1 MTESEWL
8 KCSDPTLMLES
19 LPGKLS
25 MRRLRLFAL
34 ACFKR
39 IDGWDCDDRI
49 RKAVEVAEQCANG
62 RLTIFESHA
71 IVEKLNLSWN
81 DELLASLIQREGRS
95 RDFWYGVTFTA
106 ALLAGNIDPDLASGI
121 AKYVR
126 WSIALQPLADSD
138 IDSDDED
145 RMDEITR
152 DARRA
157 EGEKQADLLRDV
169 CGNPFRPMV
178 LDAPWITPQS
188 VDLAKAIRD
197 DHAVALYPKLADVL
211 AAAGCHDAD
220 LLEHCMRAT
229 NHVEGCWALDV
240 VLQNHILTDE
250 EWNDCQELRK
260 MLECLRH
267 TYRLSTRKTRLLG
280 VAMCRQIWNLLPTEN
295 CRNAVLVG
303 ERYADGKATHEE
315 SLAASEIA
323 HHEGMTYPG
332 GKRHERIKDATFA
345 SSQVAESDVAPE
357 GVAWSAGMALGTE
370 NGMSVHKGLSVHI
383 DLLRDIFRNPLQP
396 ATVDPSW
403 QTPAVVELAN
413 VIYENRAFDRMPRL
427 ADALEEAGCRD
438 ADILSHCRSPSPHV
452 RGCWV
457 VDLLLEKK

>member
-62 RLTIFESHA
+62 RLAIFESHA
-71 IVEKLNLSWN
+71 IVDKLNLLAN
-81 DELLASLIQREGRS
+81 DELLQSLIQRAGRS
-95 RDFWYGVTFTA
+95 RGFWYGVTYTA
-106 ALLAGNIDPDLASGI
+106 GLLAGFISPDLASTI
-121 AKYVR
+121 ARNVQ

-157 EGEKQADLLRDV
+157 EGEKQADILRDA

-178 LDAPWITPQS
+178 LDAPWITPNA
-188 VDLAKAIRD
+188 VDLAKAIRG
-197 DHAVALYPKLADVL
+197 DHAVELYPKLADAL
-211 AAAGCHDAD
+211 AAGGCQDAE
-220 LLEHCMRAT
+220 LLDHCAQAA

-240 VLQNHILTDE
+240 VLQNHILTEE

-267 TYRLSTRKTRLLG
+267 TYRISTRKTRLLG
-280 VAMCRQIWNLLPTEN
+280 VAMCRDIWELLPSEK
-295 CRNAVLVG
+295 CRNAVLVN
-303 ERYADGKATHEE
+303 ERYADGKATYEE
-315 SLAASEIA
+315 ARVASEVPFDDQPPYPRDARYERRRRAELATYEAAASYELA
-323 HHEGMTYPG
+323 ENVASQAAWAVCGVGMQ
-332 GKRHERIKDATFA
+332 R
-345 SSQVAESDVAPE
+345 Q
-357 GVAWSAGMALGTE
+357 
-370 NGMSVHKGLSVHI
+370 LSVHV
-383 DLLRDIFRNPLQP
+383 DLLRDIFDNPFRP
-396 ATVDPSW
+396 STVDPSW

-427 ADALEEAGCRD
+427 ADALEEAGCAD
-438 ADILSHCRSPSPHV
+438 ADILGHCRSSSLHV